1 MPAPSYYNMRVTLM
15 KEVLEESKKFVESFR
30 VHWATSGCSIMSDFL
45 TDGKGRSIINFLV
58 NCPQGTIFL
67 KSIDASDKIK
77 DKDLIVE
84 MVNEVIKDVGEEN
97 ILQVYVFTIYIL
109 LSYFNNLVKVLIFF
123 GFFII

>member
-15 KEVLEESKKFVESFR
+15 KEVLEESKKFVDSFR
-30 VHWATSGCSIMSDFL
+30 VHWATSGCSIMSDFW